1 MVNRY
6 LCTVLEEC
14 RTALNNLN
22 FLTIKP
28 TKRILSTLV
37 EEIQV
42 LANRMEAGLED
53 NWEYNRD
60 QIEHRKLKREIKQM
74 EWQKADLAAEVEDL
88 ELVLEKQLD
97 LDGLRTQI
105 RQAKKELHKLKIAK
119 NRVMEENENSRKQK
133 RDMVPLDLPP
143 REIIDALEE
152 QLDMDFVH
160 FTINRAGIVDEGI
173 FTNGFEN
180 KTVTFEVKRELDEPL
195 FGGEI
200 HA

>member
-6 LCTVLEEC
+6 LCTVLDEC
-14 RTALNNLN
+14 RTALNKLN
-22 FLTIKP
+22 FLTINS
-28 TKRILSTLV
+28 TKRMLSTLV

-60 QIEHRKLKREIKQM
+60 HINHRQIKREIKQM

-97 LDGLRTQI
+97 LDSLRTQI
-105 RQAKKELHKLKIAK
+105 RQAKLGLHKLKSAQNPQWKKIK
-119 NRVMEENENSRKQK
+119 LEKK
-133 RDMVPLDLPP
+133 RDMMPSDLPP
-143 REIIDALEE
+143 KEIIDALEE

-160 FTINRAGIVDEGI
+160 FTINRAGIVDQGI

-195 FGGEI
+195 FGGGI

>member
-6 LCTVLEEC
+6 LCTVLDEC
-14 RTALNNLN
+14 RTALNKLN
-22 FLTIKP
+22 FLTINS
-28 TKRILSTLV
+28 TKRMLSTLV

-60 QIEHRKLKREIKQM
+60 HINHRQIKREIKQM

-88 ELVLEKQLD
+88 KLVLEKQLD
-97 LDGLRTQI
+97 LDSLRTQI
-105 RQAKKELHKLKIAK
+105 RQAKLGLHKLKSAQNPQWKKIK
-119 NRVMEENENSRKQK
+119 LEKK
-133 RDMVPLDLPP
+133 RDMMPSDLPP
-143 REIIDALEE
+143 KEIIDALEE

-160 FTINRAGIVDEGI
+160 FTINRAGIVDQGI

-195 FGGEI
+195 FGGGI